1 MISCVFFAIGSFL
14 CYYFNIV
21 IFWYHMK
28 FKWKFTH
35 RALMKYYTHIFHQK
49 KHTSLRSKLL
59 MIVGVISL
67 FISGLT
73 FAVGWVG
80 AAITWPSTPAWEAS
94 GGTIMSYFRNAFG
107 DASTQTQKIC
117 TNSGVIRWFRVDGT
131 PVCASLSELSLSPS
145 ITALSGTS
153 LSIVLWGSTTI
164 TWNASNATSCSA
176 SSNPNTSQ
184 WSGIKSLSWSQVV
197 TPSVTTTYTLTCTG
211 SGGTATQS
219 VTVTVQNPPSIT
231 ALSGTSLSIVLWGST
246 TITWNAS
253 NATSCSASS
262 NPNTSQWSGIKSLS
276 WSQVVTPSVTTTYTL
291 TCTGSGG
298 TATQSVT
305 VTVQN
310 PPSIT
315 ALSGTSL
322 SIVLWGSTTITWNA
336 SNATSCS
343 ASSNPNTSQWSGIK
357 SLSWSQVVTPSVTTT
372 YTLTCT
378 GSGGTATQSV
388 TINVTTP
395 SPSILFSSSNTGTVL
410 AWSSLNLSW
419 NASNATSCSASSN
432 PNTSQWSGI
441 KSLSW
446 SQVVTPSVTT
456 TYTLT
461 CTGSGG
467 TATQSVTV
475 SIQQLNAPSQAT
487 VIQYGSCIW
496 LRDYYQN
503 AGYTPDQV
511 LIKRSINGWIFS
523 TIATLNYPIVNRR
536 DQDGVN
542 GYTLWWTE
550 WTSYYDTWLQHSS
563 NYQYKISLIKNG
575 IESPDSPISSTTF
588 YNDYRN
594 SNYDNSSTSYNAIV
608 DFNTW
613 STYAYGWY
621 GRLPDGAWDPN
632 GQNLAIYWRGIC
644 WAKSY
649 RVYLVTPTSNK
660 ILILEKEFQK
670 NNVHYS
676 EYVYGVLDRFSLS
689 PGQYQLLISPVDINN
704 IEGVA
709 SSPLNVNLVY

>member
-73 FAVGWVG
+73 FAIGWVG

-219 VTVTVQNPPSIT
+219 VTV
-231 ALSGTSLSIVLWGST
+231 
-246 TITWNAS
+246 
-253 NATSCSASS
+253 
-262 NPNTSQWSGIKSLS
+262 
-276 WSQVVTPSVTTTYTL
+276 
-291 TCTGSGG
+291 
-298 TATQSVT
+298 
-305 VTVQN
+305 
-310 PPSIT
+310 
-315 ALSGTSL
+315 
-322 SIVLWGSTTITWNA
+322 
-336 SNATSCS
+336 
-343 ASSNPNTSQWSGIK
+343 
-357 SLSWSQVVTPSVTTT
+357 
-372 YTLTCT
+372 
-378 GSGGTATQSV
+378 
-388 TINVTTP
+388 
-395 SPSILFSSSNTGTVL
+395 
-410 AWSSLNLSW
+410 
-419 NASNATSCSASSN
+419 
-432 PNTSQWSGI
+432 
-441 KSLSW
+441 
-446 SQVVTPSVTT
+446 
-456 TYTLT
+456 
-461 CTGSGG
+461 
-467 TATQSVTV
+467 

-536 DQDGVN
+536 DQDGVY

>member
-1 MISCVFFAIGSFL
+1 MRFL
-14 CYYFNIV
+14 KN
-21 IFWYHMK
+21 
-28 FKWKFTH
+28 
-35 RALMKYYTHIFHQK
+35 IFHRRSRLDRLMNAFRPK
-49 KHTSLRSKLL
+49 KHTPLRVKLL
-59 MIVGVISL
+59 AVFAIASL
-67 FISGLT
+67 LVSGLT

-131 PVCASLSELSLSPS
+131 PVCASLSELSLS
-145 ITALSGTS
+145 
-153 LSIVLWGSTTI
+153 
-164 TWNASNATSCSA
+164 
-176 SSNPNTSQ
+176 
-184 WSGIKSLSWSQVV
+184 
-197 TPSVTTTYTLTCTG
+197 
-211 SGGTATQS
+211 
-219 VTVTVQNPPSIT
+219 
-231 ALSGTSLSIVLWGST
+231 
-246 TITWNAS
+246 
-253 NATSCSASS
+253 
-262 NPNTSQWSGIKSLS
+262 
-276 WSQVVTPSVTTTYTL
+276 
-291 TCTGSGG
+291 
-298 TATQSVT
+298 
-305 VTVQN
+305 
-310 PPSIT
+310 PSIT

-536 DQDGVN
+536 DQDGVY